1 MSKVTAKNLW
11 GESFHVVPE
20 GLDEDEVVKYVDELK
35 VELDRHSALQKL
47 AEQTVVEADKL
58 AGSIKDQGRKD
69 AEEEAARIRAAAE
82 AEAARITS
90 SAEEEATGV
99 RSSAEEEA
107 TKART
112 SAQGEATKV
121 RASAEEEAA
130 KIKSSAERQAAQR
143 IKRLLTQA
151 ERKAEEEAVSVVAKA
166 MQEAE
171 EVASEANRRA
181 EEATESARA
190 SVPTIRAQAKLDA
203 EYMVRKFTTQF
214 VEEIRSVVT
223 ETTTSMV
230 PTLNQMLQDSEGQ
243 GALEDGQE
251 PAPQPAKGSSR
262 SSKK

>member
-1 MSKVTAKNLW
+1 M
-11 GESFHVVPE
+11 
-20 GLDEDEVVKYVDELK
+20 
-35 VELDRHSALQKL
+35 
-47 AEQTVVEADKL
+47 
-58 AGSIKDQGRKD
+58 
-69 AEEEAARIRAAAE
+69 
-82 AEAARITS
+82 
-90 SAEEEATGV
+90 
-99 RSSAEEEA
+99 
-107 TKART
+107 
-112 SAQGEATKV
+112 
-121 RASAEEEAA
+121 
-130 KIKSSAERQAAQR
+130 
-143 IKRLLTQA
+143 LTQA